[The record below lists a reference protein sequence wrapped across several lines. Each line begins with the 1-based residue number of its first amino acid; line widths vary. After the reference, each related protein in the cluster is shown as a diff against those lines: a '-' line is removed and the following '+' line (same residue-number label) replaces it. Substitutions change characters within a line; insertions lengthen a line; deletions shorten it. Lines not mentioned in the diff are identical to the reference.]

1 MSSRI
6 NSTQKTKPRVA
17 VVGCGHWGKNLVRN
31 LHELGVLTH
40 VCDAE
45 PNRRQSTQQLYPEIT
60 VSGDYHQMLVA
71 QGIDAVV
78 IATPAEQHAWMAKA
92 ALLAGKDVF
101 VEKPLALRSDDGERL
116 VAIAAKLGKILMV
129 GHLLEYHPAILKLKE
144 LIDIGELG
152 KIQYIYSNR
161 LNLGRVRREEN
172 ILWSFA
178 PHDISVIL
186 RLIGE
191 LPLEV
196 TATGGAYLQP
206 NIADVTV
213 TNLHF
218 DNGVRAHIF
227 VSWLHPYKE
236 HRLVVIGSKKMA
248 CFNDIEDQDKLLLY
262 DQGIEWINGEPVA
275 RNNGGVAIDFDREP
289 PLLAECRHFLECLET
304 RDRPRTDGSN
314 ALNVLNVLQ
323 ASQRS
328 LQTHGALVQLT
339 TPQLAAANL

>member
-1 MSSRI
+1 M
-6 NSTQKTKPRVA
+6 
-17 VVGCGHWGKNLVRN
+17 VGCGHWGKNLVRN
-31 LHELGVLTH
+31 MHDLGVLTY

-45 PNRRQSTQQLYPEIT
+45 QSKRPSIQELYPGLT
-60 VSGDYHQMLVA
+60 VCEDYYEMLA
-71 QGIDAVV
+71 SEAIDAVV
-78 IATPAEQHAWMAKA
+78 IATPAEQHARMAEA

-101 VEKPLALRSDDGERL
+101 VEKPLALRYHDGKRL
-116 VAIAAKLGKILMV
+116 VEIAEKREKILMV
-129 GHLLEYHPAILKLKE
+129 GHLLEYHPAILKLRE
-144 LIDIGELG
+144 LIDRGELG
-152 KIQYIYSNR
+152 KIHYIYSNR

-196 TATGGAYLQP
+196 TATGGAYVQP

-218 DNGVRAHIF
+218 DNGIRAHIF

-236 HRLVVIGSKKMA
+236 HRLVVIGSNKMA
-248 CFNDIEDQDKLLLY
+248 CFNDIADQDKLLLY
-262 DQGIEWINGEPVA
+262 DQGIDWANGEPVA
-275 RNNGGVAIDFDREP
+275 RNNGGIAVDFDREP
-289 PLLAECRHFLECLET
+289 PLRAECRHFLECLET
-304 RDRPRTDGSN
+304 RNRPRTDGAS

-323 ASQRS
+323 AAQRS

-339 TPQLAAANL
+339 TPQLAAVNL